1 MNNIINNSDKKK
13 DENNSKKKNSIVRNK
28 KELIYVERQIII
40 DKLNEIIKLEENNNA
55 IIDNN
60 LVENIDDNNSNNN
73 KKNRRNKKQLYYV
86 ERKIIINKLSEIIKL
101 DENNNAVFY
110 DDLVEN
116 MELKEYL
123 INSLELIKK
132 YYSCASW
139 GYFTIHL
146 HGNIKKDEVT
156 LIKSIYKNDGYR
168 IASKLKTISK
178 NGIKKKCTELYFI
191 K

>member
-13 DENNSKKKNSIVRNK
+13 DENNSKNKKSIVRNK

-55 IIDNN
+55 ILDNN
-60 LVENIDDNNSNNN
+60 LVENMNDNN
-73 KKNRRNKKQLYYV
+73 KKIRRNKKELYYI
-86 ERKIIINKLSEIIKL
+86 ERKMIINKLSEIIKL
-101 DENNNAVFY
+101 EENNNAVFY

-123 INSLELIKK
+123 INSVELIRK

-139 GYFTIHL
+139 GYFTTHL

-156 LIKSIYKNDGYR
+156 LMRSIYKNDGYR